1 MAGRGTARSI
11 RVGWGTLDLTTT
23 ADQVGSGPGNP
34 LATAV
39 DTYGFLPTDIVKLT
53 VAFSGSAGLDNLVF
67 SPIPEPNSYVL
78 FFAGLGIVGTA
89 IRRRKS

>member
-1 MAGRGTARSI
+1 MVPTTMP
-11 RVGWGTLDLTTT
+11 GWGTLDLTTT
-23 ADQVGSGPGNP
+23 ADQAGSGPGNP

-39 DTYGFLPTDIVKLT
+39 DANGFIPTDVVKLT

-89 IRRRKS
+89 IRMRKTGAAS